1 MNFSFSTEV
10 VDLNNQAPN
19 RNKRESKYFWDELYK
34 LIGAAGFKQIEV
46 PYEPKWDFGGR
57 SGIPRSMRSITIK
70 YGNVAS
76 YMQKMRETGIEEISC
91 IHLDPSLFCSGMM
104 EMYFGAAGHYAS
116 EAIEFAKEAGTPV
129 VTLSVTP
136 CIYAVN
142 NLMKDREN
150 GTELF
155 LGKTGE
161 LLTQLAAQAKE
172 AGVKLCVK
180 NEYWGLL
187 RGDAVAGFLDSLD
200 AEVYLDIDTAHL
212 KIAGVDVG
220 AFIKE
225 NADRIG
231 VVHFTDTSFTDDQD
245 AYLQP
250 LPEFPAKAATKVICD
265 VGEGQMDFKEIYRV
279 LEDCGYRGDVVL
291 NCRHSYDIYR
301 SILRSRAV
309 ADSIAAE

>member
-34 LIGAAGFKQIEV
+34 LIGAAGFRQIEI

-57 SGIPRSMRSITIK
+57 SGIPRSMRSITVK

-76 YMQKMRETGIEEISC
+76 YMRKMHEIGIQKISC
-91 IHLDPSLFCSGMM
+91 IHFDPSLFCSGMM
-104 EMYFGAAGHYAS
+104 EMYFGAAGHYGAEVIGFAE
-116 EAIEFAKEAGTPV
+116 EADTPV

-142 NLMKDREN
+142 NLVKDRE
-150 GTELF
+150 GGMELF
-155 LGKTGE
+155 LEKTRE
-161 LLTQLAAQAKE
+161 LLSQLAIQAKE

-187 RGDAVAGFLDSLD
+187 RGEAVAGFLDSLD
-200 AEVYLDIDTAHL
+200 TEVYLDVDTAHL
-212 KIAGVDVG
+212 KIAGVDVST
-220 AFIKE
+220 FIKT

-231 VVHFTDTSFTDDQD
+231 VVHFTDTSFIDNQD

-265 VGEGQMDFKEIYRV
+265 VGEGQINFGEIYQI
-279 LEDCGYRGDVVL
+279 LEDCGYRGDIVL

-309 ADSIAAE
+309 ADSLAAE